1 MNSMGGTIEYV
12 GHGSANYQ
20 TWTCFREVL
29 ILVVML
35 RLEERQL
42 RKTSRFFRGCWVP
55 NPRDRATAA
64 VCRLAWVTVGYSKP
78 LGLLQWPEK
87 EEDEPNEDDR
97 LPNCSEG
104 WQQGQRDET
113 LILGDLFD
121 APAWSYPPEGRQ
133 QGQRD

>member
-1 MNSMGGTIEYV
+1 MNSAGGTIVYV
-12 GHGSANYQ
+12 FWRGDANYWI
-20 TWTCFREVL
+20 WTCFREVL

-35 RLEERQL
+35 RLEERQ
-42 RKTSRFFRGCWVP
+42 RQKTSRFFRGCWVP

-87 EEDEPNEDDR
+87 EEDEPN
-97 LPNCSEG
+97 CSEG